1 VDGSSQI
8 DGRSGMSA
16 PESLLRLRKN
26 LSKARKRP
34 QKGQIGCEF
43 WLELGQVAKYHEA
56 KNRQVRITYHA
67 W

>member
-1 VDGSSQI
+1 
-8 DGRSGMSA
+8 MSA